1 MGTSYLKYNVYG
13 DDNRIIE
20 ANVTR
25 ADVCRITGYSDDYIR
40 KRLEGLPRG
49 LKEKIGGYT
58 VECVLEREPTPNKE
72 AEKLLISEW
81 DEVCMPF
88 RKRQLISR
96 HQNGS
101 AFR

>member
-1 MGTSYLKYNVYG
+1 MGISYLKYNVYG

-25 ADVCRITGYSDDYIR
+25 ADVCRITGYSDEYV
-40 KRLEGLPRG
+40 KKSLEGLPRG
-49 LKEKIGGYT
+49 LKEKIGNYT
-58 VECVLEREPTPNKE
+58 VEHVYERMAAPNKE

-101 AFR
+101 TFR